1 MTHFGLSRW
10 IAVLAAAGALVAGEA
25 ACKPSSTKGAASAES
40 AGAAPVQV
48 VQVSRQ
54 RISESVSYTG
64 TLEAWKKINITP
76 ETGGKIARILVEEGQ
91 RVAQGQLLAELES
104 ESIRLQLKQAEAGVA
119 VAEANFADAQK
130 NKDRMDRLIRENAVS
145 EMQREKVQLAYEAAV
160 AQLDQARA
168 ALNLVR
174 HTLDVCLMTAPFAGI
189 IASRNAEVGDVINP
203 MMGSF
208 SPTSGVVTLV
218 DFSRIKIA
226 VDVTQGDAAR
236 IKKGQAVRLGVV
248 YLPGRAFDGVVSVV
262 NLAADPSTKK
272 FGIEALVENP
282 GLELRPGTFGDVVF
296 EVATH
301 DDVLVLPQSAILEN
315 SHVFVA
321 VDGKARRRDVVTGLQ
336 NATTV
341 EIVSGLQ
348 DGDWVITVGNLGLE
362 DGMPVAVDREGRS

>member
-1 MTHFGLSRW
+1 
-10 IAVLAAAGALVAGEA
+10 
-25 ACKPSSTKGAASAES
+25 
-40 AGAAPVQV
+40 
-48 VQVSRQ
+48 
-54 RISESVSYTG
+54 
-64 TLEAWKKINITP
+64 
-76 ETGGKIARILVEEGQ
+76 
-91 RVAQGQLLAELES
+91 
-104 ESIRLQLKQAEAGVA
+104 
-119 VAEANFADAQK
+119 
-130 NKDRMDRLIRENAVS
+130 
-145 EMQREKVQLAYEAAV
+145 
-160 AQLDQARA
+160 
-168 ALNLVR
+168 
-174 HTLDVCLMTAPFAGI
+174 MTAPFAGI